1 MISPSIPYKKDNGA
15 NWGAI
20 RESSQIDN
28 NKGLSANTL
37 IVLMSNDE
45 TAATEAWKVMV
56 AESVPNVYILEGDI
70 NGWLDIFSTGF
81 EEGFCAETTQA
92 GDDELRYEFTAALGS
107 GCPATYPDA
116 EHYELE
122 FEKEIKMERKHAP
135 SGGGC
140 G

>member
-1 MISPSIPYKKDNGA
+1 
-15 NWGAI
+15 
-20 RESSQIDN
+20 
-28 NKGLSANTL
+28 
-37 IVLMSNDE
+37 VSNDE
-45 TAATEAWKVMV
+45 TAATKAWKVMV
-56 AESVPNVYILEGDI
+56 AESVPNAYILEGGI
-70 NGWLDIFSTGF
+70 HGWLDIFSTGF
-81 EEGFCAETTQA
+81 EEDFCAKTTQA